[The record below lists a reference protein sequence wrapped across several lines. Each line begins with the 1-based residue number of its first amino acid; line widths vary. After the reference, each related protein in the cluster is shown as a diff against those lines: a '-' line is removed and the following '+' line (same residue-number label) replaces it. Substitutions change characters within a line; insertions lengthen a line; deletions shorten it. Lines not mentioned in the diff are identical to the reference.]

1 VCAATVNVR
10 FETCLVGCTPAVQEV
25 EGNSAAPRGR
35 LGDLGGPVVE
45 DPAAPHSATRMPRE
59 GEDISTT
66 SVVRAFEWKGATPEG
81 GVAASVHQQDQV

>member
-1 VCAATVNVR
+1 M
-10 FETCLVGCTPAVQEV
+10 VGCTPAVQEV